1 MEELTTSETLVMK
14 VIWQNDEPMSIQDIL
29 QRVNSA
35 YGKDW
40 KTQTVSTFLSKMV
53 KKGYLSMQRRGRYF
67 FYELL
72 VTEEAYSRREIA
84 KCVEF
89 WGNGKID
96 HLLTAFSEVHE
107 LTEEERANIRELLD
121 ELE

>member
-1 MEELTTSETLVMK
+1 MEELTASETLVMK
-14 VIWQNDEPMSIQDIL
+14 VIWQNDEAMSIQDIL
-29 QRVNSA
+29 QRVNSC
-35 YGKDW
+35 YEKDW

-53 KKGYLSMQRRGRYF
+53 KKGYLSMQRKGWYF
-67 FYELL
+67 FYYPL
-72 VTEEAYSRREIA
+72 VTEEEYSRQEIA

-107 LTEEERANIRELLD
+107 LTEEEKKNIRGLLD